1 MYKLNFSNC
10 TVDLKVL
17 SCNTVEVI
25 FTSNNISND
34 NHKDRMAAQT
44 NEARPV
50 SLYLSRSLLL
60 LLQPALSCPVQQEGL
75 IGPVHMSTIV
85 FAWISFVLLYHRPS
99 GSIKVFIGK
108 TMNLVRSTTG
118 IYLWECWLIKH
129 SLINKISTSFLRA
142 NRNTNGK
149 CQHRLAR

>member
-34 NHKDRMAAQT
+34 NHKDRTAAQT

-85 FAWISFVLLYHRPS
+85 FV
-99 GSIKVFIGK
+99 
-108 TMNLVRSTTG
+108 
-118 IYLWECWLIKH
+118 
-129 SLINKISTSFLRA
+129 
-142 NRNTNGK
+142 
-149 CQHRLAR
+149 